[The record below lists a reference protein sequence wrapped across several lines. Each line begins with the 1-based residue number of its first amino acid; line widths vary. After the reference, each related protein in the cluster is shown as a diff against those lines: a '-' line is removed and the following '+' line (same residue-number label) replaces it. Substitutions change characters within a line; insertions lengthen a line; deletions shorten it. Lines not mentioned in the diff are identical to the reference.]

1 MSSTGNKPPES
12 VLVKLTQGERDLLL
26 KICDKYR
33 HKIPT
38 YLKSRQWEIGMLE
51 EIIDKLS

>member
-1 MSSTGNKPPES
+1 MSSTDNKPPES